1 MDTISVLTLRL
12 AEMFGLYM
20 IIIGIGGLAAP
31 DRWRTVLDD
40 LNRSPG
46 LVVALGF
53 GVFAVG
59 ATLVLI
65 HSIWTD
71 PLAIIVSLIG
81 YVALIEGALLLAAP
95 GPLIRIGHWSTGFI
109 RTWAIIALILGL
121 LLFLA
126 GLTGRATIIV

>member
-12 AEMFGLYM
+12 AEIIGLYM
-20 IIIGIGGLAAP
+20 IVIGLGGLASP
-31 DRWRTVLDD
+31 QRWRAVMDD

-53 GVFAVG
+53 AVFAVG
-59 ATLVLI
+59 ATLVLV

-71 PLAIIVSLIG
+71 PLAIIVSLVG
-81 YVALIEGALLLAAP
+81 YVALIEGATLLAVP
-95 GPLIRIGHWSTGFI
+95 GPLIRIGHWSTNFI
-109 RTWAIIALILGL
+109 RTWALIALILGL

-126 GLTGRATIIV
+126 GLTGRATLSV

>member
-12 AEMFGLYM
+12 AEIIGLYLIVM
-20 IIIGIGGLAAP
+20 GIGGVANP
-31 DRWRTVLDD
+31 QRWRAIMDD

-53 GVFAVG
+53 AVFAVG
-59 ATLVLI
+59 ATLVLV

-71 PLAIIVSLIG
+71 PLAIMVSLIG
-81 YVALIEGALLLAAP
+81 YVALIEGATLLAVP
-95 GPLIRIGHWSTGFI
+95 GPLIRIGHWSTNFI
-109 RTWAIIALILGL
+109 RAWAITALVLGL

-126 GLTGRATIIV
+126 GLTGRATISV

>member
-12 AEMFGLYM
+12 AEIIGLYM
-20 IIIGIGGLAAP
+20 IVIGLGGLASP
-31 DRWRTVLDD
+31 QRWRAIMDD

-53 GVFAVG
+53 AVFAVG
-59 ATLVLI
+59 ATLVLV
-65 HSIWTD
+65 HSVWTD
-71 PLAIIVSLIG
+71 PLSVIVSLIG
-81 YVALIEGALLLAAP
+81 YVALIEGATLLAVP

-109 RTWAIIALILGL
+109 RTWALIALILGL

-126 GLTGRATIIV
+126 GLTGRATFSV

>member
-12 AEMFGLYM
+12 AEIIGLYM
-20 IIIGIGGLAAP
+20 IVIGLGGLASP
-31 DRWRTVLDD
+31 QRWRAVMDD

-46 LVVALGF
+46 LVVTLGF
-53 GVFAVG
+53 AVFAVG
-59 ATLVLI
+59 ATLVLV

-71 PLAIIVSLIG
+71 PLAIIVSLVG
-81 YVALIEGALLLAAP
+81 YVALIEGATLLAVP

-109 RTWAIIALILGL
+109 RTWALIALILGL

-126 GLTGRATIIV
+126 GLTGRATLSV

>member
-12 AEMFGLYM
+12 AEIFGLYM
-20 IIIGIGGLAAP
+20 IVVGLGGLANP
-31 DRWRTVLDD
+31 QRWRSVMDD

-53 GVFAVG
+53 AMFAVG
-59 ATLVLI
+59 ATLVLM
-65 HSIWTD
+65 HSVWTD

-81 YVALIEGALLLAAP
+81 YVALIEGATFLAVP
-95 GPLIRIGHWSTGFI
+95 GPLIRIGLWSTGFI
-109 RTWAIIALILGL
+109 RTWAIIALALGL

-126 GLTGRATIIV
+126 GLTGRATITA

>member
-12 AEMFGLYM
+12 AEIIGLYM
-20 IIIGIGGLAAP
+20 IVIGLSGLASP
-31 DRWRTVLDD
+31 QRWRAVMDD

-53 GVFAVG
+53 AVFAVG
-59 ATLVLI
+59 GTLVLI

-81 YVALIEGALLLAAP
+81 YVALIEGATLLAVP
-95 GPLIRIGHWSTGFI
+95 GPLIRIGHWSTNFI
-109 RTWAIIALILGL
+109 RTWALIALILGL

-126 GLTGRATIIV
+126 GLTGRATLSV

>member
-1 MDTISVLTLRL
+1 MDTMSVLTLRL
-12 AEMFGLYM
+12 AEILGLYM
-20 IIIGIGGLAAP
+20 IVIGLGGLASP
-31 DRWRTVLDD
+31 QRWRAVMDD

-53 GVFAVG
+53 AVFAVG
-59 ATLVLI
+59 GTLVLI

-81 YVALIEGALLLAAP
+81 YIALIEGATLLAVP
-95 GPLIRIGHWSTGFI
+95 GPLICIGHWSIRFI
-109 RTWAIIALILGL
+109 RIWAIVALVLGL

-126 GLTGRATIIV
+126 GLTGRATLTA

>member
-20 IIIGIGGLAAP
+20 IVIGIGGLAAP
-31 DRWRTVLDD
+31 DRWRAVLDD

-53 GVFAVG
+53 AVFAVG

-95 GPLIRIGHWSTGFI
+95 GPLIRIGHWSIGFI
-109 RTWAIIALILGL
+109 RTWAIVALILGL

>member
-12 AEMFGLYM
+12 AEIIGLYM
-20 IIIGIGGLAAP
+20 IVIGLGGLASP
-31 DRWRTVLDD
+31 QRWRAVMDD

-53 GVFAVG
+53 AVFAVG
-59 ATLVLI
+59 GTLVLI

-81 YVALIEGALLLAAP
+81 YVALIEGATLLAVP
-95 GPLIRIGHWSTGFI
+95 GPLIRIGHWSTNFI
-109 RTWAIIALILGL
+109 RTWALIALILGL

-126 GLTGRATIIV
+126 GLTGRATLSL

>member
-12 AEMFGLYM
+12 AEIIGLYM
-20 IIIGIGGLAAP
+20 IVIGLGGLASP
-31 DRWRTVLDD
+31 QRWRAVMDD

-53 GVFAVG
+53 AVFAVG
-59 ATLVLI
+59 ATLVLV
-65 HSIWTD
+65 HSVWTD
-71 PLAIIVSLIG
+71 PLSVIVSLIG
-81 YVALIEGALLLAAP
+81 YIALIEGATLLAVP

-109 RTWAIIALILGL
+109 RTWALIALILGL

-126 GLTGRATIIV
+126 GLTGRATFSV

>member
-1 MDTISVLTLRL
+1 MDTMSVLTLRL
-12 AEMFGLYM
+12 AEILGLYM
-20 IIIGIGGLAAP
+20 IVIGLGGLASP
-31 DRWRTVLDD
+31 QRWRAVMDD

-53 GVFAVG
+53 AVFAVG
-59 ATLVLI
+59 GTLVLI

-81 YVALIEGALLLAAP
+81 YVALIEGATLLAVP
-95 GPLIRIGHWSTGFI
+95 GPLICIGHWSIRFI
-109 RTWAIIALILGL
+109 RIWAIVALVLGL

-126 GLTGRATIIV
+126 GLTGRATLTA